1 LREGRDVIEKNIR
14 EESAT
19 RLKGGLGSKVMYPEE
34 YRYSKE
40 HEWIKVDG
48 DRGTIGITD
57 YAQQQLGD
65 VVFVELPEV
74 GATFSGQEVF
84 GNIESVKAVSELFCP
99 ISGEVL
105 EINQTAVD
113 SPELVNKDPHGEAW
127 LIVIKIQDQAEVD
140 GLLSAADYKKYL
152 EEEAEG

>member
-1 LREGRDVIEKNIR
+1 
-14 EESAT
+14 
-19 RLKGGLGSKVMYPEE
+19 MYPEE

-40 HEWIKVDG
+40 HEWIRVDG

-74 GATFSGQEVF
+74 GATFSAREVF

-99 ISGEVL
+99 ISGEIL
-105 EINQTAVD
+105 EINQVAID

-127 LIVIKIQDQAEVD
+127 LIVIKIQDPAELAE
-140 GLLSAADYKKYL
+140 LLSSADYQKYL
-152 EEEAEG
+152 EEDAEG